1 MRDGNTVVRYTSQ
14 YVTAKSLRL
23 EIIDYG
29 DNHMLIKIE
38 TDSYKTEIMSDIIR
52 TYSSFK
58 SDDSDRLKLRNEIKS
73 IDKNFFIKSFYQ
85 SYVNRGFDYNYEM
98 FSAYKNE
105 KDKVVDIIKSRQIKM
120 PYNLDKQF
128 IYDAFPTFFERV
140 YTNSG
145 LICRID
151 YSEYSESKIADSSG
165 RLRQRCPKEDIEDI
179 LKKYNINMDWN
190 EIFIS
195 IKE

>member
-1 MRDGNTVVRYTSQ
+1 
-14 YVTAKSLRL
+14 
-23 EIIDYG
+23 
-29 DNHMLIKIE
+29 
-38 TDSYKTEIMSDIIR
+38 
-52 TYSSFK
+52 
-58 SDDSDRLKLRNEIKS
+58 
-73 IDKNFFIKSFYQ
+73 
-85 SYVNRGFDYNYEM
+85 M

-151 YSEYSESKIADSSG
+151 YSKYSESKIIDSSS